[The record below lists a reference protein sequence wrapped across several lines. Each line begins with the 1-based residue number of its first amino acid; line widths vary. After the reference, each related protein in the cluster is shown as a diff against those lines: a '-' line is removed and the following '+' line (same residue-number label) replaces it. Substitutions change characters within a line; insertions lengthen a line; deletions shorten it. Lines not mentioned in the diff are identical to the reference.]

1 MSDIVND
8 IRECWW
14 STRDRFEN
22 P

>member
-14 STRDRFEN
+14 STRERFEN

>member
-8 IRECWW
+8 IGECWW
-14 STRDRFEN
+14 STRERFEN